1 MGWLR
6 TTYVSVTWV
15 ILWLL
20 GRPEIRR
27 NETKERIEKRYAI
40 TSGQSYSIHWIETVL
55 KTPIEDYRKNALALI
70 LAPYLINI
78 KKLSYDEAFSI
89 IKYGYRNVMNYNL
102 WIPILIIGLKVQL
115 DTLQRRTINYIRY

>member
-1 MGWLR
+1 MKLKKGF
-6 TTYVSVTWV
+6 
-15 ILWLL
+15 
-20 GRPEIRR
+20 
-27 NETKERIEKRYAI
+27 EKRYAI

-70 LAPYLINI
+70 LAPYLIKI

-89 IKYGYRNVMNYNL
+89 IKEWLSKCDELQL